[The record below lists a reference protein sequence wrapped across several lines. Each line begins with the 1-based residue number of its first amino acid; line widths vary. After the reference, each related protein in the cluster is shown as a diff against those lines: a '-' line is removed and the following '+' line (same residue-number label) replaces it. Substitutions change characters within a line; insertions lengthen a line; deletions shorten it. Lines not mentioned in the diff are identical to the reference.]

1 MKRITNHPYK
11 ALTGLRIVLGILIAS
26 FLLLFGLGN
35 LIYPDVPES
44 FIAQN
49 TRICSMMIIA
59 GLVMAYAVFRPY
71 YGGLLLIA
79 CSVGMGFA
87 FRGFF
92 HNPLTPLVLLFGLFC
107 FISALLSGKKPPE
120 DTHQTV

>member
-1 MKRITNHPYK
+1 MNRITNHPHK
-11 ALTGLRIVLGILIAS
+11 VLTGLRIVPGLLPAF

-49 TRICSMMIIA
+49 TKICIAMIIT
-59 GLVMAYAVFRPY
+59 GFIMGYAVFRLY
-71 YGGLLLIA
+71 SGGLLLIA

-92 HNPLTPLVLLFGLFC
+92 LNPLTPLTLLFVLFC

-120 DTHQTV
+120 DTQQTV